1 MSVFSRKLEERL
13 RGVGAD
19 ATGRRWL
26 FVPYDQLSGELGP
39 IATTSPRELGI
50 VLVEC
55 PEKAACRPYHRQK
68 LALVLSNLRHFALE
82 QAERGVVVRHLVAP
96 SYRAAL
102 EAVGPVSMMRA
113 AERELRTEL
122 TPLVDTGQITVLP
135 HEGWLTT
142 SDDFRAAVGD
152 RAWRMDAFYRHVR
165 KKLGVLMKNE
175 KPVGGRWSFD
185 ADNRSKWSGEPA
197 APTRPTFA
205 VDDVTR
211 EVCDLVLTH
220 FARHP
225 GTLTPEALPTTA
237 ADAER
242 AWTWAKSECLAS
254 FGPYEDAMA
263 AGERYLFHTMISPLL
278 NLQRLSAKRVLADV
292 LAMDLPL
299 ASQEGFVRQI
309 LGWREYMRHV
319 HEATDGFR
327 VIRGVSQP
335 RAETPGDGGYGGWR
349 GEPWADANRAGG
361 DGGSLTSVLGSK
373 GDVPPVYWGVTSGL
387 RCLDDV
393 VQGVWDEGY
402 SHHITRLMVLSN
414 IAMLLDVTPR
424 ALTDWFW
431 AAYVDAYDWVVE
443 PNVHGM
449 STFGVGDLLTTKPY
463 VAGSAYIDKMSNYC
477 GGCRFDPKTTCPLT
491 PMYWAFLGRH
501 RDVLQGVDRMKLPM
515 ASEARRAPEKKRSDA
530 EVFERTRAALARGEE
545 LVPEQRSRE
554 PSPRDA

>member
-1 MSVFSRKLEERL
+1 MSVFLRALEARL

-26 FVPYDQLSGELGP
+26 FVPYDQLSDEVGP
-39 IATTSPRELGI
+39 LATTSPRELGI

-55 PEKAACRPYHRQK
+55 PEKAARRPYHRQK

-102 EAVGPVSMMRA
+102 ESFGPVTMMRA

-122 TPLVDTGQITVLP
+122 APLVESGKVTVLP
-135 HEGWLTT
+135 HDGWLTT
-142 SDDFRAAVGD
+142 TEDFRAALGE
-152 RAWRMDAFYRHVR
+152 RAFRMDAFYRHVR
-165 KKLGVLMKNE
+165 QKLGVLMKNG

-185 ADNRSKWSGEPA
+185 AENRSKWHGEPA

-205 VDDVTR
+205 VDDVSR
-211 EVCDLVLTH
+211 EVCDLVLAH

-242 AWTWAKSECLAS
+242 AWTFAKAECLAS
-254 FGPYEDAMA
+254 FGPFEDAMS
-263 AGERYLFHTMISPLL
+263 AGERHLFHTMISPLL

-327 VIRGVSQP
+327 VLGGTAQP
-335 RAETPGDGGYGGWR
+335 CAEAPGDGGYGEWR
-349 GEPWADANRAGG
+349 GEAWTGSTTGG
-361 DGGSLTSVLGSK
+361 DGGSLTSVLGAK
-373 GDVPPVYWGVTSGL
+373 GEVPKAYWGAPSGL
-387 RCLDDV
+387 RCLDEV

-414 IAMLLDVTPR
+414 IAMLLDVAPR

-431 AAYVDAYDWVVE
+431 VAYVDAYDWVVE
-443 PNVHGM
+443 PNVH
-449 STFGVGDLLTTKPY
+449 STL
-463 VAGSAYIDKMSNYC
+463 
-477 GGCRFDPKTTCPLT
+477 R
-491 PMYWAFLGRH
+491 
-501 RDVLQGVDRMKLPM
+501 
-515 ASEARRAPEKKRSDA
+515 
-530 EVFERTRAALARGEE
+530 
-545 LVPEQRSRE
+545 
-554 PSPRDA
+554 